1 MTEIII
7 RRVSLMLLTMLLVSM
22 AVFFISEVVPVDPA
36 RNFLGQFA
44 TAETIAAFK
53 EQYGFNCPA
62 TARYFIWLAGD
73 DWIPPAR
80 SLLGETA
87 LPLGCTPEGLDRK
100 GLIRGDLGYSLQN
113 GAPVA
118 QIMLRRVKN
127 SALLAGIAFV
137 LIMPLSLLLGL
148 WAGLKENKLADRLI
162 TLVSL
167 ITTSTPSFALGVI
180 LVVIFAIQL
189 KLLPG
194 ISALTTESSILQSPL
209 KLIMPITVLF
219 FAEAGYVARMTRA
232 SMVEVMATPYIRTAI
247 LKGLPYREVVFK
259 HALKNALLAPI
270 TVILLH
276 ISWLIGGIVV
286 VETLFGFP
294 GLGSMLL
301 QASLNKDV
309 YMIEAG
315 ALFMTFIATSTQLAA
330 DFVYIYL
337 NPRIRYS

>member
-1 MTEIII
+1 MSEIII
-7 RRVSLMLLTMLLVSM
+7 RRLSFMLVTMLLVSL

-44 TAETIAAFK
+44 TPETIAAFR

-62 TARYFIWLAGD
+62 TARYFIWLIGD
-73 DWIPPAR
+73 DWIPPVR
-80 SLLGETA
+80 TVMGEGLLPT
-87 LPLGCTPEGLDRK
+87 GCTPEPLDRK
-100 GLIRGDLGYSLQN
+100 GLLRGDLGYSLQT
-113 GAPVA
+113 GSAVAPL
-118 QIMLRRVKN
+118 MLRRATN
-127 SALLAGIAFV
+127 SLILAGIAFV
-137 LIMPLSLLLGL
+137 LIMPVSLLFGL
-148 WAGLKENKLADRLI
+148 WAGLEENKLADRVI
-162 TLVSL
+162 TLTSL
-167 ITTSTPSFALGVI
+167 ITTSTPSFALGVL
-180 LVVIFAIQL
+180 LVVIFGIRL
-189 KLLPG
+189 KWLPG
-194 ISALTTESSILQSPL
+194 ISALTTEATILQNPL
-209 KLIMPITVLF
+209 KLVMPIAVLF

-232 SMVEVMATPYIRTAI
+232 SMVEVMATPYMRTAV
-247 LKGLPYREVVFK
+247 LKGLSYRQVVFK

-294 GLGSMLL
+294 GLGSLLL

-309 YMIEAG
+309 AVIEAG
-315 ALFMTFIATSTQLAA
+315 ALFMVFIAMVTQLAA